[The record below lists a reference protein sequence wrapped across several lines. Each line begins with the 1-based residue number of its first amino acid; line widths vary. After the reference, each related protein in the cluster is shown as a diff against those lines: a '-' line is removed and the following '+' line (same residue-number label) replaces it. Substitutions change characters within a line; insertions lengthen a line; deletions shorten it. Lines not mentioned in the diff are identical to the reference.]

1 MDDLAVMQAQML
13 ERSKQRL
20 EQLQLTQVSRED
32 TI

>member
-20 EQLQLTQVSRED
+20 EQMQITQVGREN